1 MDEQNNNNL
10 PQSLEALLFVSGEPL
25 ALKDLARLS
34 RADKREVAKTLEI
47 LKESLADHGIRLLQS
62 EDTYTLVTAP
72 ETSEV
77 SGRIAKERLE
87 GDLTRSQ
94 LETLAIILWKGR
106 VSRSAIDYVR
116 GVNSAFALR
125 ALLIRGLIERS
136 QDEQDA
142 RVFLYR
148 PTLDLFKYL
157 GITSSAELPSYD
169 DIAKDLKDHE

>member
-1 MDEQNNNNL
+1 MDELNNNNL

-34 RADKREVAKTLEI
+34 GADKREVAKALNTLKDQ
-47 LKESLADHGIRLLQS
+47 LTLHGIRLLQS

-77 SGRIAKERLE
+77 SARIAKERLE

-94 LETLAIILWKGR
+94 LEALAIILWKGR
-106 VSRSAIDYVR
+106 VSRSSIDYVR

-136 QDEQDA
+136 QDEHDA

-169 DIAKDLKDHE
+169 DIAKDLKDHG

>member
-1 MDEQNNNNL
+1 MDQENNNL
-10 PQSLEALLFVSGEPL
+10 IPSLEALLFVSGEPMT
-25 ALKDLARLS
+25 LKELARLVNT
-34 RADKREVAKTLEI
+34 DKREVAHALDA
-47 LKESLADHGIRLLQS
+47 LKETLADHGIRLLQN
-62 EDTYTLVTAP
+62 EDTYSLVTAP

-106 VSRSAIDYVR
+106 VSRSSIDYVR

-136 QDEQDA
+136 QDEKDA
-142 RVFLYR
+142 RIFLYR
-148 PTLDLFKYL
+148 PTTDLFKYL
-157 GITSSAELPSYD
+157 GVTSSAELPSYD